1 MPAHWPDGTQPPV
14 PAEPPTLAAPPTAPM
29 WLPASGVPAPAQAP
43 GVNGFAIASLIL
55 AICGGIGISLILSI
69 VFGIMALSQIKKRG
83 QRGKG
88 LAIAGLS
95 VAGVW
100 IVVYAI
106 VAVLVVFSPTSKNSS
121 RDVALPGASAG
132 VTASPSPS
140 TSPSANAS
148 TSTGSELVA
157 LNDLRVGDCLQDIG
171 EGKSVSTLP
180 VVPCAAPHAAEVV
193 GRFSLPAGT
202 YPGTAAVDEQAG
214 TGCADRLKA
223 YAPAASKNPKV
234 DLFYFSPL
242 EEEWAKID
250 GRSVICM
257 AVQSPPTTGSVK
269 S

>member
-1 MPAHWPDGTQPPV
+1 MPAHWPDGTQPPM

-55 AICGGIGISLILSI
+55 AICGCLGISLILSV

-95 VAGVW
+95 AAGVW

-106 VAVLVVFSPTSKNSS
+106 VAVLLVFSATSKNSS
-121 RDVALPGASAG
+121 RDVALPGVSGG
-132 VTASPSPS
+132 VTASPS
-140 TSPSANAS
+140 TSPSA
-148 TSTGSELVA
+148 STGTSADSKLVA
-157 LNDLRVGDCLQDIG
+157 LNDLRVGDCLQEIG
-171 EGKSVSTLP
+171 EGKSVSKLP
-180 VVPCAAPHAAEVV
+180 VVACTAPHAAEVV
-193 GRFSLPAGT
+193 GRFNLPAGK
-202 YPGTAAVDEQAG
+202 YPGTAVVDERAG
-214 TGCADRLKA
+214 TGCTDRLKA

-242 EEEWAKID
+242 EEEWTKSD

>member
-1 MPAHWPDGTQPPV
+1 MPANWPDGTQPPM

-29 WLPASGVPAPAQAP
+29 WLPAAGAPAPAPAQAP

-55 AICGGIGISLILSI
+55 AICGCIGISLIPSI
-69 VFGIMALSQIKKRG
+69 VLGIMAFPQIKKRG

-95 VAGVW
+95 VSGIW
-100 IVVYAI
+100 LVVYVI
-106 VAVLVVFSPTSKNSS
+106 VAVLLVFSATSKSPS
-121 RDVALPGASAG
+121 RDVALPGVSAG
-132 VTASPSPS
+132 VTASPSA
-140 TSPSANAS
+140 SPSAT
-148 TSTGSELVA
+148 TSTDSKLVA
-157 LNDLRVGDCLQDIG
+157 LNNLRVGDCLQDIG
-171 EGKSVSTLP
+171 EGKSVSKLA
-180 VVPCAAPHAAEVV
+180 VVACTAPHAAEVV
-193 GRFSLPAGT
+193 GRFNLPAGK

-242 EEEWAKID
+242 EQEWTKTD

-257 AVQSPPTTGSVK
+257 AVQTPPTTGSVK

>member
-1 MPAHWPDGTQPPV
+1 MPANWPDGTQPPL

-29 WLPASGVPAPAQAP
+29 WLPADGVPAPAQAP

-55 AICGGIGISLILSI
+55 AICGGLGISLILSI

-106 VAVLVVFSPTSKNSS
+106 VAVLVAFSATSKNSS
-121 RDVALPGASAG
+121 RDVALPGVSAG
-132 VTASPSPS
+132 VTAGPS
-140 TSPSANAS
+140 TSPS
-148 TSTGSELVA
+148 TSMDSKLVA

-171 EGKSVSTLP
+171 EGNSVSKLP
-180 VVPCAAPHAAEVV
+180 VVPCTAPHAAEVV
-193 GRFSLPAGT
+193 GRFNLPAGK
-202 YPGTAAVDEQAG
+202 YPGTAVVDEQAG
-214 TGCADRLKA
+214 TGCTDRFKA
-223 YAPAASKNPKV
+223 YAPAASKDPKV

-242 EEEWAKID
+242 EEEWTKID
-250 GRSVICM
+250 GRSAICM